1 MRERESGRDDGN
13 GSILVY
19 SRAVL
24 FVTQPAGF
32 ASEVGFFNSFIHP
45 YVTPQFTNDTAKR
58 VAQDGFRAE

>member
-1 MRERESGRDDGN
+1 MDDGN

-19 SRAVL
+19 GHAVL

-32 ASEVGFFNSFIHP
+32 ASEVVFFFYSWL
-45 YVTPQFTNDTAKR
+45 VTPQFTNDTANR